1 MLVSWVAVG
10 QMLVPPRLVSC
21 RASSPRLSRDVE
33 RELPEL
39 YSVSG
44 T

>member
-1 MLVSWVAVG
+1 MSVSWVAVG
-10 QMLVPPRLVSC
+10 QMMVGWRVVAL
-21 RASSPRLSRDVE
+21 ASPRLSRDVE

>member
-10 QMLVPPRLVSC
+10 QMRVVAL
-21 RASSPRLSRDVE
+21 ASPRLSRDVE